1 MRSLDPSSLPRPAS
15 FERPGIYRA
24 RRRGVGL
31 HLALFAAT
39 FLTAAMASAFHQGF
53 DIISYPASIR
63 AGLPF
68 AITIMT
74 ILLFHECGHYFLAR
88 AHRVDASLPFFLPAP
103 PFFLFGTFG
112 AFIRMRT
119 VPPHR
124 RALFDIGAA
133 GPWAGFVVAVPAVV
147 FGLQISEVR
156 PLSASEGGLV
166 LGDSLLFSWLT
177 RMVLGVQPDQ
187 ATILLHPVALA
198 GWFGLLVT
206 CLNLLPVGQLDGG
219 HVSYALFGRRHRW
232 IARGVFTFV
241 LVLGLGG
248 WAGWFVWGALL
259 LLLGLDH
266 PPTWDPSTQLDRRRV
281 LAAVMTFGVLALT
294 FVPEPFTFVE
304 PSRAPTF
311 DGERIPVNAPAQLT
325 HCSIESLIHSQPRPT
340 SG

>member
-1 MRSLDPSSLPRPAS
+1 MRSLEPNSHPRPAPLD
-15 FERPGIYRA
+15 RPAGSGPPL
-24 RRRGVGL
+24 RRVGL

-53 DIISYPASIR
+53 DVLSDPGSIQV
-63 AGLPF
+63 GFPF
-68 AITIMT
+68 AVTIMT

-133 GPWAGFVVAVPAVV
+133 GPWAGFAVAVPAVV
-147 FGLQISEVR
+147 FGLRISEVR
-156 PLSASEGGLV
+156 PLAESEGGLL

-177 RMVLGVQPDQ
+177 RLVLGIEPDQ

-232 IARGVFTFV
+232 VARGVFTFV

-248 WAGWFVWGALL
+248 WAGWLVWGALL
-259 LLLGLDH
+259 LILGLDH
-266 PPTWDPSTQLDRRRV
+266 PPTWDPAMQLDGRRI
-281 LAAVMTFGVLALT
+281 LAAVMTFGILALT
-294 FVPEPFTFVE
+294 FVPEPFTLVE
-304 PSRAPTF
+304 PRRAPVF
-311 DGERIPVNAPAQLT
+311 DGERVPVSLPGARDGSGGPG
-325 HCSIESLIHSQPRPT
+325 LIHLVMS
-340 SG
+340 